1 MYKMKPFILL
11 LITIIAVLS
20 CEKNHQTQKE
30 EKYVIAGHLTGF
42 PDNTIIYLKNLST
55 DANVDSSLVVG
66 GKFQMEG
73 KFSNPPEQLWLT
85 SNVQGNSIYTNLL
98 MGNDSLFVTGDVKEF
113 PWKIKR
119 KGSQIQ
125 EEYNQA
131 RNLTKE
137 FEIERDSLVNFFVAL
152 PPEEQQ
158 KRGKEIWTRIG
169 AIDSITLA
177 KRFQYLKSNK
187 TFISVI
193 DLGYLKNQL
202 PKDTVKT
209 IFQNYPEEIRN
220 SKYGN
225 VIKTYLKR
233 DVLEVGDTFYDF
245 EGLNQQKEKVQL
257 SSIRNKEKFTL
268 IDFTSTHCGA
278 SMQAADELASVYQNY
293 SDSLKIVSFSGDPQ
307 KEAWLEGVER
317 DSVKWLSIWDG
328 KGRFSETSISYGV
341 TSFPTFVLINPKG
354 EIVDKWSGY
363 SEGNIKTRI
372 DKNLKSNNEEKKAA
386 HNNI

>member
-1 MYKMKPFILL
+1 MKQLKHFLL
-11 LITIIAVLS
+11 LSVLITVLS
-20 CEKNHQTQKE
+20 CEKNHQTEKE

-42 PDNTIIYLKNLST
+42 PDNTTIYLKNLST
-55 DANVDSSLVVG
+55 DADIDSSLVED

-73 KFSNPPEQLWLT
+73 TFSNPPEQLWLT
-85 SNVQGNSIYTNLL
+85 SKVQGNSIYTNLL
-98 MGNDSLFVTGDVKEF
+98 MGNDSVFVTGDVKDF
-113 PWKIKR
+113 PWKIER
-119 KGSQIQ
+119 KGSHIQ

-137 FEIERDSLVNFFVAL
+137 SEIERDSLVNYFVAL

-158 KRGKEIWTRIG
+158 KRGKEIWTKINT
-169 AIDSITLA
+169 IDSITLA
-177 KRFQYLKSNK
+177 TRIQYLKSNK

-202 PKDTVKT
+202 PKDTVEK
-209 IFQNYPEEIRN
+209 IFKNYPEEIRN

-225 VIKTYLKR
+225 IIKTYLKR

-245 EGLNQQKEKVQL
+245 AGLNQEKEKVQL
-257 SSIRNKEKFTL
+257 SSIRNKGKFTL

-278 SMQAADELASVYQNY
+278 SMQASDELASVHKNY
-293 SDSLKIVSFSGDPQ
+293 SDSLTIISFSGDPQ

-372 DKNLKSNNEEKKAA
+372 DNNLKSYNE
-386 HNNI
+386 